1 MIYTSYFDKAK
12 ELKLYSKRDYLCI
25 AICRKNP
32 EVYCGA
38 SIKELAPS
46 LELLHAYKK
55 GEIDTDYYT
64 EKYNEEVLKGLS
76 EKMIL
81 DLIYEKIPE
90 DIKGILANEKYCF
103 AEESSELKVVLLCYE
118 PEGEFCHRH
127 LLAEYLR
134 NQLQIECRE
143 L

>member
-1 MIYTSYFDKAK
+1 
-12 ELKLYSKRDYLCI
+12 
-25 AICRKNP
+25 
-32 EVYCGA
+32 
-38 SIKELAPS
+38 
-46 LELLHAYKK
+46 
-55 GEIDTDYYT
+55 
-64 EKYNEEVLKGLS
+64 
-76 EKMIL
+76 MIL

-118 PEGEFCHRH
+118 PEGEFCHRQ